1 LGAVPKVPA
10 RNNTSSL
17 STSRRACSKAVVQ
30 VLIQYGDELTRANVM
45 KQAANLDFYNDVI
58 LPGVRVKTGPIN
70 QFQMMR
76 FKDGSW
82 QGFGPLLGAD

>member
-1 LGAVPKVPA
+1 
-10 RNNTSSL
+10 
-17 STSRRACSKAVVQ
+17 VVQ

-58 LPGVRVKTGPIN
+58 LPGVRVKTGPTNFRPIN